1 MRLTVGSWLSWIVP
15 AILIVVPLVASAQAP
30 APLSPEEEISL
41 REIRNFARA
50 TAQRYRMVAPLEVSV
65 ASWVGNPSL
74 PQYAT
79 SPAVYTRGSL
89 FLNRRLLRASN
100 RDLVIAT
107 ALAYEM
113 VRGPGTATSLAD
125 RERER
130 AKLALDSNARA
141 VDILVQVKGMSEQAA
156 LDEMYAW
163 LLGMHHAA
171 VASGR
176 PTPPDRPRPCDA
188 IGNLLQ
194 RYPES
199 REWFAG
205 RECAPA

>member
-1 MRLTVGSWLSWIVP
+1 MRPIVRSWLPWLLPALLILVPLLVP
-15 AILIVVPLVASAQAP
+15 AQDSS
-30 APLSPEEEISL
+30 PLSTEEEISL
-41 REIRNFARA
+41 REIRDFVAA
-50 TAQRYRMVAPLEVSV
+50 TAQRYRMVAPLQVSV

-74 PQYAT
+74 SQYAG
-79 SPAVYTRGSL
+79 SPAVYARGSL
-89 FLNRRLLRASN
+89 FLNRRLLRAAN

-113 VRGPGTATSLAD
+113 LRGPGTATSLAD

-130 AKLALDSNARA
+130 VRMALDSNARA

-156 LDEMYAW
+156 LEQMYAW

-171 VASGR
+171 AASGR
-176 PTPPDRPRPCDA
+176 PTPPDRPSPCDA
-188 IGNLLQ
+188 IGDLLQ
-194 RYPES
+194 RYPGS
-199 REWFAG
+199 RESFAG